1 MKKIEL
7 QLAMDGAATRTLD
20 QAMEIIDR
28 VAPYLDIIEIGTS
41 FVLRYGMEPVSRVKA
56 AHPDKKN
63 LADMKVMDGGYHN
76 CGLGCKAGGDIVTVL
91 GVSDHGTIQNATKAA
106 HDYGK
111 QIMVD
116 LICVKDVAETIA
128 FCEEIGT
135 DYICVHTG
143 VDMQAQGKDPLD
155 ALKEALALV
164 KNCKVSVAGGI
175 NEDTIEE
182 ICRLGP
188 DAVIVGGG
196 IYKKENYVQAAQNI
210 RRCIDRISEVL

>member
-1 MKKIEL
+1 
-7 QLAMDGAATRTLD
+7 
-20 QAMEIIDR
+20 
-28 VAPYLDIIEIGTS
+28 
-41 FVLRYGMEPVSRVKA
+41 
-56 AHPDKKN
+56 
-63 LADMKVMDGGYHN
+63 
-76 CGLGCKAGGDIVTVL
+76 
-91 GVSDHGTIQNATKAA
+91 
-106 HDYGK
+106 
-111 QIMVD
+111 
-116 LICVKDVAETIA
+116 
-128 FCEEIGT
+128 
-135 DYICVHTG
+135 
-143 VDMQAQGKDPLD
+143 MQAQGKDPLD

>member
-56 AHPDKKN
+56 AHPDKKI

-76 CGLGCKAGGDIVTVL
+76 CGLGFKAGGDIVTVL

-155 ALKEALALV
+155 AL
-164 KNCKVSVAGGI
+164 
-175 NEDTIEE
+175 
-182 ICRLGP
+182 P